1 MRKKKEVTMQG
12 IADQLKISKVTVSK
26 ALNDKDGVSE
36 DLKER
41 IKEIAINLG
50 YKKMSSEQTQE
61 TKNNVAIMVRERYV
75 TRTDHISF
83 YLKFYQKIATALN
96 NRGYMCNLFTLSDE
110 KQKGVELPKLFFEDY
125 ISGVIV
131 MGDINRKYIEEIKKL
146 EIPIVFLDYY
156 NSDNEYDCILTDN
169 YYSTYEL
176 TNYLLQNGH
185 TDIGFVGNI
194 HSTSSIQDR
203 YLGYYRSLLE
213 AKLAINEEWIISDR
227 DEDGDEVEFVLPMTM
242 PSAFVC
248 NCDDTAYKFINYLK
262 KNNYQIPEDISIVG
276 FDNDIYAEIC
286 EPKLTTIA
294 INMEAMT
301 QKVTSKIIAYIE
313 NRVEDKK
320 TRIFVTGHI
329 IYRDSVK
336 KMKRREM

>member
-1 MRKKKEVTMQG
+1 
-12 IADQLKISKVTVSK
+12 
-26 ALNDKDGVSE
+26 
-36 DLKER
+36 
-41 IKEIAINLG
+41 
-50 YKKMSSEQTQE
+50 
-61 TKNNVAIMVRERYV
+61 
-75 TRTDHISF
+75 
-83 YLKFYQKIATALN
+83 
-96 NRGYMCNLFTLSDE
+96 
-110 KQKGVELPKLFFEDY
+110 
-125 ISGVIV
+125 
-131 MGDINRKYIEEIKKL
+131 
-146 EIPIVFLDYY
+146 
-156 NSDNEYDCILTDN
+156 
-169 YYSTYEL
+169 
-176 TNYLLQNGH
+176 
-185 TDIGFVGNI
+185 I